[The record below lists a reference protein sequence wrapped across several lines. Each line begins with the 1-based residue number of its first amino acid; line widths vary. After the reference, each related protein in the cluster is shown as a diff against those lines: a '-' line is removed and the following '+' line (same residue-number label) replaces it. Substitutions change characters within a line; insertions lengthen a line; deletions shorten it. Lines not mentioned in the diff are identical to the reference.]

1 MKRILPIIPIL
12 LLLTGCSLFGTN
24 PSPPS
29 ALEQKF
35 FNTVTNY
42 HDVIVLKTNLT
53 TVTIT
58 NTETSFVYQTNPVNG
73 VINVFWVTNQVGIPV
88 LVPQITTI
96 TQSIPGYTLTPNA
109 TTTAT
114 IGGIGTVTNM
124 AAPGFG
130 GLVGAGLTALVGLWG
145 YLRSYKPAVATK
157 DALSQEMET
166 VLEFIKA
173 LPNGATYK
181 TALTNFLAA
190 HQADAGVVTQVANLL
205 ANEVSNPDAKVAA
218 QQVIDAINALQVAAA
233 PGAPSVP
240 ASAAV
245 TASAAPVLKVAPV
258 SLSTPVKS

>member
-1 MKRILPIIPIL
+1 MKRILPLLPIL

-42 HDVIVLKTNLT
+42 HDVIVLQTNLS

-58 NTETSFVYQTNPVNG
+58 NTVIAFQTNTVG
-73 VINVFWVTNQVGIPV
+73 QVVTVTNQVGIPV

-96 TQSIPGYTLTPNA
+96 TQSIPGYILTPNS
-109 TTTAT
+109 TTTGT
-114 IGGIGTVTNM
+114 IGTIGTVTNM
-124 AAPGFG
+124 AAPGVG

-145 YLRSYKPAVATK
+145 YLRSYKPAVNTTN
-157 DALSQEMET
+157 ALSQEMET
-166 VLEFIKA
+166 VLEFIQA

-218 QQVIDAINALQVAAA
+218 QQVIDAINALQAAA
-233 PGAPSVP
+233 ATPTTS
-240 ASAAV
+240 
-245 TASAAPVLKVAPV
+245 TAKIGPVALT
-258 SLSTPVKS
+258 SPVKS

>member
-1 MKRILPIIPIL
+1 MKRILPIPPIF

-53 TVTIT
+53 EIILTNHVAVYETNALGQIGTVT
-58 NTETSFVYQTNPVNG
+58 Q
-73 VINVFWVTNQVGIPV
+73 QVLVPIF
-88 LVPQITTI
+88 VPQITAS
-96 TQSIPGYTLTPNA
+96 TQSVAGYTQTPNA
-109 TTTAT
+109 TTTAA
-114 IGGIGTVTNM
+114 IGAISTGTNIV
-124 AAPGFG
+124 APGFG
-130 GLVGAGLTALVGLWG
+130 ALVGAGLTAIVTLIG

-166 VLEFIKA
+166 VLEFVKA
-173 LPNGATYK
+173 LPNGVEYK
-181 TALTNFLAA
+181 AALTKFLAA
-190 HQADAGVVTQVANLL
+190 HQADAGVVVQVANLL